1 MAEFT
6 ARRMVTIVNPQ
17 GLHARPADLFVRLAN
32 QFESVIGVRKGNE
45 TVDGKSILS
54 ILTLAATEGTQLE
67 IQADG
72 PDAAAAIDALAALVE
87 HGFVR
92 DEEAVD
98 GDGAT
103 GKGTGHEQAGHDRAG
118 QTSDWSSN

>member
-32 QFESVIGVRKGNE
+32 QFESAIGVRKGNE

-54 ILTLAATEGTQLE
+54 ILTLAATEGTELE
-67 IQADG
+67 IQANG
-72 PDAAAAIDALAALVE
+72 SDAEAALEALCSLVE
-87 HGFVR
+87 HGFAR
-92 DEEAVD
+92 DEESAG
-98 GDGAT
+98 GDGT
-103 GKGTGHEQAGHDRAG
+103 AGHDRAG
-118 QTSDWSSN
+118 QISDWSTG